1 MFKFFNTSYA
11 ILKSMKRGNIPFGF
25 TIIETMIFLAVSG
38 ALLASS
44 LLLVSGSQN
53 KSQFNNAVRDLNRK
67 LLK

>member
-1 MFKFFNTSYA
+1 
-11 ILKSMKRGNIPFGF
+11 MKRGNIPFGF